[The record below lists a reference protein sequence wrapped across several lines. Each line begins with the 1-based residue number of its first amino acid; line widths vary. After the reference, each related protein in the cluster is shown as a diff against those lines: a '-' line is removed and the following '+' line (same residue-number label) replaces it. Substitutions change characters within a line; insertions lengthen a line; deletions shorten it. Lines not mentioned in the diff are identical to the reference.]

1 MIKKITIIALLGLST
16 QIGHAQ
22 QTKYS
27 ELMSE
32 TAMKLWPD
40 SFSLGKPG
48 TPAKWSY
55 DLGVI
60 LKGMEA
66 VWKASGDA
74 RWFDY
79 IQKKM
84 DHYEQDDGTTKMY
97 RQEQKSGD

>member
-1 MIKKITIIALLGLST
+1 MKKILTMALLGLSIQVT
-16 QIGHAQ
+16 AAQ
-22 QTKYS
+22 PAKYS

-66 VWKASGDA
+66 VWKASGDV
-74 RWFDY
+74 RWFHY
-79 IQKKM
+79 IQPLVS
-84 DHYEQDDGTTKMY
+84 H
-97 RQEQKSGD
+97 

>member
-1 MIKKITIIALLGLST
+1 MKKLFILVLLGLSIHVG
-16 QIGHAQ
+16 QAQ
-22 QTKYS
+22 STKYS

-40 SFSLGKPG
+40 SFSLGKQG

-79 IQKKM
+79 IQKQM
-84 DHYEQDDGTTKMY
+84 DHNVQEDGTI
-97 RQEQKSGD
+97 RR